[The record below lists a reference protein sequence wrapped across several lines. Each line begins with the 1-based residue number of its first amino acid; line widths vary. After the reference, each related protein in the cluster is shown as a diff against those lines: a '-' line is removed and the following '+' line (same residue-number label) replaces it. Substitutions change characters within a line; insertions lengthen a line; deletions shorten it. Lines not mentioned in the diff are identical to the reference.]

1 MKKPTNH
8 LASQSERLANY
19 QLPYQ
24 SKLRELQRLTEQVR
38 LAWQGLLP
46 DTLLEQLM
54 VIAVDGTT
62 LTLSTQNHTAANHL
76 TYNRQL
82 LLNTLQQQSNQFNH
96 ITQLRFRV
104 IVLEQLTPSSPT
116 ELQCN
121 QNVSNVT
128 SRDLS
133 ESTKRNTAQLASLV
147 TDDIELQQ
155 VLQKFIKDK

>member
-24 SKLRELQRLTEQVR
+24 SKLRELQRLTEQVQ

-62 LTLSTQNHTAANHL
+62 LTLSTKNHTAANHL

-133 ESTKRNTAQLASLV
+133 ESTKRNIAQLASLV